1 MSAPDVEY
9 AAGHARLESLLRSID
24 RPGDFCAHGRLLAPM
39 PRLEVEG
46 IGMVSFPVPETQAR
60 VRPTARGRRPWWT
73 PRAAPGDEFG
83 LVQPDDGFGQSLPPA

>member
-9 AAGHARLESLLRSID
+9 AAGHARLETLLRSID

-46 IGMVSFPVPETQAR
+46 VGMVSFPVPEAQAR
-60 VRPTARGRRPWWT
+60 ALIEAAERAPYGKGPETLVDASVRAGR
-73 PRAAPGDEFG
+73 
-83 LVQPDDGFGQSLPPA
+83 